1 MCIVHELLSIFPT
14 IPTVEHIKGHQERI
28 QSYESLDVISQMNVD
43 ADALATTELKEYGSI
58 LPTVPFDPVSQVLLH
73 VNGRTVT
80 YKLIS
85 ALVSG
90 GLTRPRET
98 SICGIEGQAVRVST
112 SPVPPLLCISCLRFL
127 VSISCLRIR
136 LCISCLRF
144 RLCISYLRF
153 MQAVKQVEYD

>member
-1 MCIVHELLSIFPT
+1 MCIVHELLSNFPT
-14 IPTVEHIKGHQERI
+14 IPTVEHIKGHQEHI

-73 VNGRTVT
+73 VIGRTVTGDISSSIQQLLVFAPPPT

-112 SPVPPLLCISCLRFL
+112 SPVPTLLLY
-127 VSISCLRIR
+127 VSHVSDSL
-136 LCISCLRF
+136 
-144 RLCISYLRF
+144 
-153 MQAVKQVEYD
+153 